1 MIDTTIVV
9 TSKSEERKERKERLP
24 RGIRR
29 RGSSLVAYLT
39 KNDRVT
45 SNQNHAPT
53 WFYSR
58 TSAMRL

>member
-39 KNDRVT
+39 KNDG
-45 SNQNHAPT
+45 S
-53 WFYSR
+53 FEL
-58 TSAMRL
+58 RLSLIHI